1 MTQKPP
7 DDGAIAL
14 TALPAKGRPSFVV
27 TGLLGLS
34 FVVAALV
41 ALSLIAAPL
50 AHAGAARTASFS
62 CRAKVVSVNAA
73 AGTLVVDLQSG
84 SPVIMALRAVNVTM
98 TTSPKTAFVDATH
111 GSTPLS
117 LTDMVAG
124 ATVQASGAVGRT
136 GRGSTCQAAKVV
148 LESLPADKLLWS
160 DEFSGAAGSS
170 PDPTKWLVDTGGSGF
185 GNNELEYYTS
195 RASNVAQD
203 GAGHLKITALRESYS
218 DGAVTRSYTSGK
230 IESKGKYNTS
240 YGSIQARIK
249 LPAGQGLWPAF
260 WAIGADIDT
269 VGWPH
274 CGEMDIMENLG
285 RDPYRVFGSLH
296 GPCASGTQAY
306 GLTSS
311 TRSVV
316 ALSQGFHVYG
326 VDWSPSLVQMTLDG
340 VPYASYTPT
349 SLPHGCQWVFTKPAF
364 LILDLAVGGNWP
376 GAPTAA
382 TRFPATMLVD
392 WVRAY
397 GYTTQG

>member
-1 MTQKPP
+1 
-7 DDGAIAL
+7 
-14 TALPAKGRPSFVV
+14 
-27 TGLLGLS
+27 
-34 FVVAALV
+34 
-41 ALSLIAAPL
+41 
-50 AHAGAARTASFS
+50 
-62 CRAKVVSVNAA
+62 
-73 AGTLVVDLQSG
+73 
-84 SPVIMALRAVNVTM
+84 
-98 TTSPKTAFVDATH
+98 
-111 GSTPLS
+111 
-117 LTDMVAG
+117 
-124 ATVQASGAVGRT
+124 
-136 GRGSTCQAAKVV
+136 
-148 LESLPADKLLWS
+148 
-160 DEFSGAAGSS
+160 
-170 PDPTKWLVDTGGSGF
+170 
-185 GNNELEYYTS
+185 
-195 RASNVAQD
+195 
-203 GAGHLKITALRESYS
+203 
-218 DGAVTRSYTSGK
+218 
-230 IESKGKYNTS
+230 
-240 YGSIQARIK
+240 
-249 LPAGQGLWPAF
+249 
-260 WAIGADIDT
+260 
-269 VGWPH
+269 
-274 CGEMDIMENLG
+274 MDIMENLG